1 LLSAGV
7 HGELL
12 DGRPDTRMLAV
23 ARGTTGV
30 TGGNPRRRIL
40 LVEDDEDTRQLLAV
54 ALEAQSY
61 AVSQAG
67 DAEEGL
73 DALGRGRF
81 DLILTD
87 YDLPGKTGAAM
98 LREANARHLVDGAA
112 TLVVTAHP
120 DPEGVEETTLVRKP
134 LDLEKFLL
142 KIRGIFDSRSGRPL
156 PVPVPVPATASASAR
171 AAEAGDVELT
181 LYISP
186 TSPPSM
192 KARRN
197 VERMI
202 ADFPAARIR
211 FEVLDLAREPERAE
225 SDNVVF
231 TPTLVKRLPEPRA
244 WFLGDL
250 SDRRVVAD
258 LLHMCGIEP
267 VAGP

>member
-1 LLSAGV
+1 M
-7 HGELL
+7 
-12 DGRPDTRMLAV
+12 TRSSTALP
-23 ARGTTGV
+23 ARG
-30 TGGNPRRRIL
+30 RRIL

-54 ALEAQSY
+54 ALEAQAY
-61 AVSQAG
+61 EVTEAG
-67 DAEEGL
+67 DAREGL
-73 DALGRGRF
+73 EALRTSRF

-87 YDLPGKTGAAM
+87 DDLPGETGAAM
-98 LREANARHLVDGAA
+98 LREADAHGLVQGAA

-120 DPEGVEETTLVRKP
+120 DPEGVEESTLVRKP

-142 KIRGIFDSRSGRPL
+142 KIRRIFESLSPRTGEAAKP
-156 PVPVPVPATASASAR
+156 SAPTK
-171 AAEAGDVELT
+171 AAEGVEVELT

-197 VERMI
+197 LERMMS
-202 ADFPAARIR
+202 DHPAARIG

-225 SDNVVF
+225 SDTVVF
-231 TPTLVKRLPEPRA
+231 TPTLVKRRPEPRA

-258 LLHMCGIEP
+258 ILHMCGIGP
-267 VAGP
+267 VSTG

>member
-1 LLSAGV
+1 MAG
-7 HGELL
+7 HSPG
-12 DGRPDTRMLAV
+12 
-23 ARGTTGV
+23 
-30 TGGNPRRRIL
+30 RIL

-54 ALEAQSY
+54 ALET
-61 AVSQAG
+61 QAYEVTQAA

-73 DALGRGRF
+73 RALRAGRF

-98 LREANARHLVDGAA
+98 LRDADALQLVHGAA

-134 LDLEKFLL
+134 LDLDKFLL
-142 KIRGIFDSRSGRPL
+142 KIRRIIESMSGTATRPKD
-156 PVPVPVPATASASAR
+156 AASSVE
-171 AAEAGDVELT
+171 AAEAVDVELT

-197 VERMI
+197 MERMM
-202 ADFPAARIR
+202 AEFPAARIG

-231 TPTLVKRLPEPRA
+231 TPTLVKRHPEPRA

-258 LLHMCGIEP
+258 LLHMCGIEAFP
-267 VAGP
+267 RR

>member
-1 LLSAGV
+1 MTSA
-7 HGELL
+7 L
-12 DGRPDTRMLAV
+12 PK
-23 ARGTTGV
+23 
-30 TGGNPRRRIL
+30 RRIL

-54 ALEAQSY
+54 ALEAQAY
-61 AVSQAG
+61 HVTQAG
-67 DAEEGL
+67 DAEKGL
-73 DALGRGRF
+73 EALRTARF
-81 DLILTD
+81 DMILTD

-98 LREANARHLVDGAA
+98 LREAGDRRLVHGAA

-120 DPEGVEETTLVRKP
+120 DPEGVEDSTLIRKP

-142 KIRGIFDSRSGRPL
+142 KIRRIFESLSVR
-156 PVPVPVPATASASAR
+156 PVPVPVPASASSR
-171 AAEAGDVELT
+171 AAEAVDVELT

-197 VERMI
+197 LERII

-231 TPTLVKRLPEPRA
+231 TPTLVKRRPEPRA

-267 VAGP
+267 ISGG

>member
-1 LLSAGV
+1 MPDLSMTSAS
-7 HGELL
+7 
-12 DGRPDTRMLAV
+12 PK
-23 ARGTTGV
+23 
-30 TGGNPRRRIL
+30 RRIL

-61 AVSQAG
+61 GVTQAG

-73 DALGRGRF
+73 EALRSAPF
-81 DLILTD
+81 DMVLTD

-98 LREANARHLVDGAA
+98 LREAGDLRILHGAA

-120 DPEGVEETTLVRKP
+120 DPEGVEDSTLIRKP

-142 KIRGIFDSRSGRPL
+142 NIRRIFESMSVRQS
-156 PVPVPVPATASASAR
+156 PVPVTASASSPR
-171 AAEAGDVELT
+171 AAQAADVELT

-197 VERMI
+197 MERMI
-202 ADFPAARIR
+202 AEFPAAPIR

-231 TPTLVKRLPEPRA
+231 TPTLVKRSPEPRA

-267 VAGP
+267 ISGR

>member
-1 LLSAGV
+1 LLTAGG

-12 DGRPDTRMLAV
+12 DGLMA
-23 ARGTTGV
+23 
-30 TGGNPRRRIL
+30 GNPPRRIL

-54 ALEAQSY
+54 ALEAQAY
-61 AVSQAG
+61 EVAQAG
-67 DAEEGL
+67 DAEDGL
-73 DALGRGRF
+73 EALRKGRF
-81 DLILTD
+81 DMILTD

-98 LREANARHLVDGAA
+98 LREANALRLVDGAA

-120 DPEGVEETTLVRKP
+120 DPEGVADASLVRKP

-142 KIRGIFDSRSGRPL
+142 KIRRIFESMSVRTVQASG
-156 PVPVPVPATASASAR
+156 SASSSD
-171 AAEAGDVELT
+171 AAEAVGVELT

-197 VERMI
+197 MERLI
-202 ADFPAARIR
+202 ADFPAARIG
-211 FEVLDLAREPERAE
+211 FEVLDLSREPERAE

-231 TPTLVKRLPEPRA
+231 TPTLVKRRPEPRA

-258 LLHMCGIEP
+258 ILHMCGIEP
-267 VAGP
+267 VSGV

>member
-1 LLSAGV
+1 MVSV
-7 HGELL
+7 S
-12 DGRPDTRMLAV
+12 T
-23 ARGTTGV
+23 
-30 TGGNPRRRIL
+30 RRRIL

-54 ALEAQSY
+54 ALEAQAY
-61 AVSQAG
+61 EVTQAA

-73 DALGRGRF
+73 QALRAAGF
-81 DLILTD
+81 DMILTD

-98 LREANARHLVDGAA
+98 LREADALRLVHGAA

-120 DPEGVEETTLVRKP
+120 DPEGVEDSTLIHKP
-134 LDLEKFLL
+134 LDLEKFLR
-142 KIRGIFDSRSGRPL
+142 KISRIFESLSVR
-156 PVPVPVPATASASAR
+156 PVPASASSPP
-171 AAEAGDVELT
+171 AAGAVDLELT

-186 TSPPSM
+186 ASPPSM

-197 VERMI
+197 MERMI

-231 TPTLVKRLPEPRA
+231 TPTLVKRRPDPRA

-267 VAGP
+267 VADP

>member
-1 LLSAGV
+1 MSTL
-7 HGELL
+7 
-12 DGRPDTRMLAV
+12 PQ
-23 ARGTTGV
+23 
-30 TGGNPRRRIL
+30 RRIL

-54 ALEAQSY
+54 ALEAQAY
-61 AVSQAG
+61 DVTQAG
-67 DAEEGL
+67 NAEDGL
-73 DALGRGRF
+73 EALRAARF
-81 DLILTD
+81 DMILTD

-98 LREANARHLVDGAA
+98 LREAGDLGLVHGAA

-120 DPEGVEETTLVRKP
+120 DPEGVEDATLIRKP

-142 KIRGIFDSRSGRPL
+142 KIRRIFESLSGR
-156 PVPVPVPATASASAR
+156 PVPATASASSSG
-171 AAEAGDVELT
+171 AAAAVEVELT

-197 VERMI
+197 MERMI

-211 FEVLDLAREPERAE
+211 FEVLDLDQEPERAE

-231 TPTLVKRLPEPRA
+231 TPTLVKRRPEPRA

-267 VAGP
+267 ASGT